1 MKENYRELFEAK
13 IVKSVGGLA
22 LIAKVIVEGY
32 LSGLNKSRKIGYGME
47 FSQYRGYEP
56 GDDLRLLDWKML
68 ARSGR
73 YYIKQSDID
82 SNIAVKF
89 VLDASNSMRHEED
102 GLSKIDYARILIASL
117 AYLAQKQGD
126 AIGFFA
132 YNEHSAH
139 HLYPSL
145 KKAHFDR
152 FLHELLEVENSG
164 IWKLDEVESANIH
177 DRNHKELIFFITDL
191 YEYHDELSNFIKSLK
206 TPKNE
211 VIVVQIIGNKE
222 LRFDYKG
229 LIFFED
235 LETGTKVKVDTKSVK
250 KEYIKEMTQKIESAK
265 TFLFNC
271 GVDFNLFKLEDNVED
286 VLYLFL
292 KKRNKLI

>member
-1 MKENYRELFEAK
+1 M
-13 IVKSVGGLA
+13 
-22 LIAKVIVEGY
+22 IAKVIVEGY

-89 VLDASNSMRHEED
+89 VLDASNSMRHEEE

-132 YNEHSAH
+132 YNENSAH

-164 IWKLDEVESANIH
+164 IWKLDELESAKIH
-177 DRNHKELIFFITDL
+177 DRNHKEFIFFITDL
-191 YEYHDELSNFIKSLK
+191 YEYHDELSNFIRSLK

-211 VIVVQIIGNKE
+211 VIVIQIIGNKE

-229 LIFFED
+229 LILFED
-235 LETGTKVKVDTKSVK
+235 LETGEKYGPSGEVLSDEENNDDESEPDLTNMTDEEVRAYNAEK
-250 KEYIKEMTQKIESAK
+250 KLKQKAAASSCIC
-265 TFLFNC
+265 LIY
-271 GVDFNLFKLEDNVED
+271 LLEW
-286 VLYLFL
+286 L
-292 KKRNKLI
+292 

>member
-1 MKENYRELFEAK
+1 VKENYRELFEAK
-13 IVKSVGGLA
+13 IVKSVGGLS

-32 LSGLNKSRKIGYGME
+32 LSGLNKSQKIGYGME

-89 VLDASNSMRHEED
+89 VLDASNSMRHEEG
-102 GLSKIDYARILIASL
+102 GLSKMDYARILIASL

-132 YNEHSAH
+132 YNENSVH

-152 FLHELLEVENSG
+152 FLHELLAVDTSG

-177 DRNHKELIFFITDL
+177 NRNHKELIFFITDL
-191 YEYHDELSNFIKSLK
+191 YEYNDELSNFIKSLK
-206 TPKNE
+206 TAKNE
-211 VIVVQIIGNKE
+211 VIVIQIIGHKE
-222 LRFDYKG
+222 LHFDYKG
-229 LIFFED
+229 LIHFED
-235 LETGTKVKVDTKSVK
+235 LETGMKVKVDAKTAK
-250 KEYIKEMTQKIESAK
+250 KEYQMAMTQKIEDAK
-265 TFLFNC
+265 VFLLNC
-271 GVDFNLFKLEDNVED
+271 GVDFNLFELENNVED
-286 VLYLFL
+286 VLLLFL
-292 KKRNKLI
+292 KKRIKLI